1 MWRRSTTVAACAVF
15 CLEVATGFAQGQP
28 LSLADVLAR
37 AREQAPELIAARMA
51 HAEARAQLVGAS
63 VRWQTNPELDA
74 AAGNRNGTDSR
85 FTDLEFGLS
94 QAFEPGSRRDARVA
108 VANAA
113 IARTAADVEATTRVV
128 VRAAATAF
136 YRALHAGERVTLL
149 TRARELASTVHDA
162 AERRFK
168 AGDIAVLEVNIARAA
183 LARVRSDIESAEAN
197 RAEAVGD
204 LRQLLRLDDVNVSG
218 SLTFRADAALKPA
231 LEAAAQRPELRAIAA
246 GIEEA
251 QAELQLSATLA
262 KADYGLGARYARE
275 EGDHIVLGALTVTL
289 PVFSKG
295 QGQRALA
302 SARLDALQLQAAAL
316 QQRVRQEVTSRYE
329 VYQRRLAAVRALE
342 SDAIP
347 GMDENEQLTTRS
359 FEVGQI
365 GLPELLLLR
374 REILDTR
381 AQYLDALL
389 EAVLARIEFDASAGM
404 LR

>member
-1 MWRRSTTVAACAVF
+1 MWRGSTTVAACAAL
-15 CLEVATGFAQGQP
+15 CLEAVTAFAQSQP
-28 LSLADVLAR
+28 LSLAEVLAR

-63 VRWQTNPELDA
+63 LRWQANPEFDA
-74 AAGNRNGTDSR
+74 AAGNRNGPDSR
-85 FTDLEFGLS
+85 FTDLEFALS

-113 IARTAADVEATTRVV
+113 IARTAADVEATTRVA
-128 VRAAATAF
+128 VRAAANAF
-136 YRALHAGERVTLL
+136 YRALHARERIALL
-149 TRARELASTVHDA
+149 TRARDLARTVHDA

-168 AGDIAVLEVNIARAA
+168 AGDIAVLDVNIARAA
-183 LARVRSDIESAEAN
+183 LARVRSDIESAEAD
-197 RAEAVGD
+197 RADAAGV
-204 LRQLLRLDDVNVSG
+204 LRQLLRLDDLNISG
-218 SLTFRADAALKPA
+218 SLALRPAAALTAA
-231 LEAAAQRPELRAIAA
+231 LDTAAQRPELRAIAA
-246 GIEEA
+246 AIEEA
-251 QAELQLSATLA
+251 QAELRLSGTLA

-289 PVFSKG
+289 PMFSKG

-302 SARLDALQLQAAAL
+302 SARLEALRLQAAAL
-316 QQRVRQEVTSRYE
+316 QHRVRQEVTSRYE
-329 VYQRRLAAVRALE
+329 VYQRRLAAVRTLE

-347 GMDENEQLTTRS
+347 GMDDNEQLAARS

-389 EAVLARIEFDASAGM
+389 EAVLAQVDFDASAGM